1 MVLGFTAVAAI
12 SILALGGVILAVVL
26 SNPTADV
33 SAAVQGLTA
42 IISGIVGAL
51 LGLLAG
57 RSDSMAA
64 LANRPP
70 PRTTE

>member
-1 MVLGFTAVAAI
+1 MVLTFTAVAGV
-12 SILALGGVILAVVL
+12 SILSLGVVIVLTILA
-26 SNPTADV
+26 NPSADV

-57 RSDSMAA
+57 RSDAMSA
-64 LANRPP
+64 LSSR
-70 PRTTE
+70 REE

>member
-26 SNPTADV
+26 ANPTADV

-64 LANRPP
+64 LSNRPDP
-70 PRTTE
+70 